1 MARSLAQSLQAVLD
15 REAAAL
21 AAISDSQALEASQPG
36 GWSKKQE
43 LGHLID
49 SATNNHVR
57 FVRAAIEPRFEG
69 PGYRQDEWVRLHN
82 YNALP
87 WDTLLAFWRSYNQLL
102 VHLVSQIREDR
113 LQTEFV
119 IDGYVPVTLGFI
131 IEDYVLHMQHHL
143 DHILGR
149 GKLTPYPGLTLAKQ
163 ALP

>member
-21 AAISDSQALEASQPG
+21 AGISESQAGQAPAAG
-36 GWSKKQE
+36 GWSRKQE

-69 PGYRQDEWVRLHN
+69 PGYRQDEWVRLHD

-87 WDTLLAFWRSYNQLL
+87 WDTLLAFWRSYNELL
-102 VHLVSQIREDR
+102 VHLVSRIPEDR
-113 LQTEFV
+113 LQTECV
-119 IDGYVPVTLGFI
+119 IGGSVPVTLGFI
-131 IEDYVLHMQHHL
+131 IEDYILHMQHHL

-149 GKLTPYPGLTLAKQ
+149 EKLTVYPGAAIGT
-163 ALP
+163 